1 MKMKAKT
8 KRIVLIVLTC
18 LFCAVIA
25 IFGASC
31 SSCKKKTKV
40 SVYDAEGTLVF
51 DADHTSITLE
61 VGTTYALPTNVQVK
75 GNKAT
80 LDSLKLLD
88 AEENEIKLTYGAYQF
103 MTVGEY
109 TAKYAVTYDEKSYEA
124 DFTIVCED
132 TTLPEIKVVTHKAF
146 GYLDETAELPKCTY
160 ADLAG
165 IDQESLLITVL
176 SPSGKTVEVEEN
188 KFLLDELG
196 EYVITIEVKDN
207 NGNLSKRE
215 LKLTCYAPFVDE
227 NRAENVIY
235 SFNDEEYLSL
245 AVDVETDLE
254 ITREIVSE
262 GYPAIESEAEGNG
275 VLKISSDALFGDERD
290 GYGVRN
296 ILTQFNLH
304 EELAASTGYNIVARI
319 AVSKDTDYV
328 KLFRRMTNYGYASED
343 KDVVSQMYGLKANTW
358 YDWEIDPIY
367 FGYHVSFE
375 NFVICFRDSGN
386 TALYI
391 DEIYFTPKKFVDTQ
405 KAENVVADF
414 DEEGYLHN
422 VFQNVYCD
430 PTTTRA
436 DRVNGSEFSIVSSEL
451 PAANG
456 AAAKAPNLA
465 ASGSALKVQTT
476 ANGGGMTYM
485 FPEAIQLDEITR
497 LKFRMYLDVEAKYL
511 STMVIGFF
519 NGEGFDGGNNYWTYA
534 GTHYETKE
542 WFELDFETE
551 HLYRYTAGNSISG
564 FYIYLKSNAGWNTPL
579 AHTFYLD
586 EINLTFKNSVS
597 EQTDSVLASFDTSES
612 LANVTQNG
620 KYRGSEFVYS
630 DGIFHKNGVLMVRPN
645 VTNDGFTYYFDNTV
659 LVKETDSIYVN
670 MARASEKVEGISF
683 YAINS
688 AQKQFLITQ
697 ASFGQ
702 TTAQMYQTFVL
713 SCDKILASITDGKII
728 GIAVSVRINEKATD
742 AFVAVDEITYYDA
755 TKDNDNPEV
764 GAYTQQTLSAL
775 EGNGVDLRVLP
786 IPVTDESDK
795 AAYWQVQSLRT
806 AGGQSITLTD
816 GYIFT
821 PTAGGAYSLGVQ
833 AIDHAGNTS
842 DVKTLTFTID
852 YYPLSQKK
860 EYYLRELSFDS
871 ISSVSLV
878 SGIEVSQ
885 VSDSD
890 CAGGKGVQGS
900 FARDDKALGKLT
912 IDLGGVYT
920 VGEIE
925 KVVIRYKVVSGP
937 AQSANMWY
945 RLHVNN
951 ETDDNKRLKPVFSF
965 ANTSMAMPTSGFET
979 ITINRTAFTAAAGQ
993 GPELAETDTLN
1004 SLYFWYSN
1012 WQGSDGSKM
1021 TLIIDSVE
1029 ITEKYVFN
1037 TTDLEFNSAA
1047 SLNLIEEGY
1056 NTELVDLG
1064 NGNKALQAT
1073 ICQWWD
1079 GHARNNLKINVGGQY
1094 KVSEI
1099 ESLEISYKVSAVE
1112 NPSSGL
1118 YWNIH
1123 LNAPG
1128 GYSSV
1133 NYADRVTGIGTTTFE
1148 ETSEFRT
1155 ITITSTGSTC
1165 SMTANTAGGTLL
1177 SADDYLENVYFRVD
1191 GDSSERVATIQI
1203 DYIKINLKTSN

>member
-1 MKMKAKT
+1 MKIKAKT

-18 LFCAVIA
+18 LFCAVMA
-25 IFGASC
+25 LVGVSC
-31 SSCKKKTKV
+31 AKKTKV

-61 VGTTYALPTNVQVK
+61 LGTTYALPTNVQVK
-75 GNKAT
+75 SSKAT

-88 AEENEIKLTYGAYQF
+88 SEDNEIKLTYGAHQF

-146 GYLDETAELPKCTY
+146 GYLNEMAELPKCTY
-160 ADLAG
+160 ADKAG
-165 IDQESLLITVL
+165 IDQESLLITVI

-207 NGNLSKRE
+207 NGNLSKTE

-227 NRAENVIY
+227 DRAENVIY
-235 SFNDEEYLSL
+235 SFNAEEYLSL

-254 ITREIVSE
+254 ITREIVNE
-262 GYPAIESEAEGNG
+262 GYPAIENETEGNG

-367 FGYHVSFE
+367 FGYHTSFE

-414 DEEGYLHN
+414 DEAGYLHN

-430 PTTTRA
+430 PTTKRA
-436 DRVNGSEFSIVSSEL
+436 DRVNGSEFSIENEQL

-456 AAAKAPNLA
+456 ATAKAPNLA

-497 LKFRMYLDVEAKYL
+497 LTFRMYLDVEAKYL

-564 FYIYLKSNAGWNTPL
+564 FYIYLKSNLGWNTPL
-579 AHTFYLD
+579 SHTFYLD
-586 EINLTFKNSVS
+586 EINLTFKNSVR
-597 EQTDSVLASFDTSES
+597 EQTESVLASFDTSES

-645 VTNDGFTYYFDNTV
+645 VTNDGFMYYFDNTV
-659 LVKETDSIYVN
+659 LVKETDSIYVHI
-670 MARASEKVEGISF
+670 ARASVRVEGISF
-683 YAINS
+683 YAVNS

-702 TTAQMYQTFVL
+702 TTAQTYQTFVL
-713 SCDKILASITDGKII
+713 PCDKILASITDGKII
-728 GIAVSVRINEKATD
+728 GIAVSVRITEKATD
-742 AFVAVDEITYYDA
+742 SFVAVDEITYYDA
-755 TKDNDNPEV
+755 TKDNDKPEV

-786 IPVTDESDK
+786 IPVSDESDK

-842 DVKTLTFTID
+842 DVKTLTFTFD

-871 ISSVSLV
+871 ISSISLI

-890 CAGGKGVQGS
+890 CVDGKGIQGS
-900 FARDDKALGKLT
+900 FARDDKASGKLT

-945 RLHVNN
+945 RLHVNG
-951 ETDDNKRLKPVFSF
+951 ETDDNKSLKPAYSF
-965 ANTSMAMPTSGFET
+965 ANTSLAMPTSGFET

-993 GPELAETDTLN
+993 GPGLAETDTLD

-1021 TLIIDSVE
+1021 TLIIDGIE
-1029 ITEKYVFN
+1029 IAERYFFN
-1037 TTDLEFNSAA
+1037 ATDLEFNSEA

-1064 NGNKALQAT
+1064 DGNKALQFDLS
-1073 ICQWWD
+1073 QWYS
-1079 GHARNNLKINVGGQY
+1079 GGTRYNLKINLGATYQV
-1094 KVSEI
+1094 KDIDNVV
-1099 ESLEISYKVSAVE
+1099 ISYKVQAVTTTA
-1112 NPSSGL
+1112 PGM

-1123 LNAPG
+1123 LNTNGSYTDVA
-1128 GYSSV
+1128 YE
-1133 NYADRVTGIGTTTFE
+1133 NRLTGIGDTTFVTTTAFKQ
-1148 ETSEFRT
+1148 
-1155 ITITSTGSTC
+1155 ITLTDAGASGNSLTG
-1165 SMTANTAGGTLL
+1165 NTVGGVLL
-1177 SADDYLENVYFRVD
+1177 SQDDYLENLFFCVN
-1191 GDSSERVATIQI
+1191 GSGTENVATLQI
-1203 DYIKINLKTSN
+1203 DYIKINLKTNN